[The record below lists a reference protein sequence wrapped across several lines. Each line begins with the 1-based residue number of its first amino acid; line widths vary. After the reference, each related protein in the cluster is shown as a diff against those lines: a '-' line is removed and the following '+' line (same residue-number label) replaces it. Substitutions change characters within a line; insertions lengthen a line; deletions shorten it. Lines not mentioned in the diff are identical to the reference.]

1 MQRDDL
7 SRVLG
12 KEDTVSRWTTRL
24 AVVAGSVGV
33 FMTATSAGALADTR
47 AWWRMDDTGTTMSD
61 ASQYGNTGQLTN
73 VDVGIQPPVFSGRSY
88 RFDATDT
95 LNSYVTVPDNN
106 SLDPGNATITITAW
120 INLTGPILDDS
131 YDIVRKGLGNTA
143 GGDWKM
149 EIKNIKNL
157 GAVGKLKCSFRGDP
171 GSVVTKTARPDIMDG
186 QPHELKCIKTA
197 NSVVAMVDGRAY
209 TKSGSAGSIANSSN
223 TMLGSKVPGD
233 DQYNGLLD
241 EVKVEI
247 G

>member
-1 MQRDDL
+1 MISLKR
-7 SRVLG
+7 LG
-12 KEDTVSRWTTRL
+12 KGDTVSRWISRL
-24 AVVAGSVGV
+24 GVVIGTVGV
-33 FMTATSAGALADTR
+33 LVSAMAAGALADTR

-61 ASQYGNTGQLTN
+61 ASSNGNTGQLTN
-73 VDVGIQPPVFSGRSY
+73 VDVGQPPVFSGRSFG
-88 RFDATDT
+88 FDATDT
-95 LNSYVTVPDNN
+95 QDSYVTVADNN
-106 SLDPGNATITITAW
+106 SLDPGNANITITAW
-120 INLTGPILDDS
+120 INLMGPISDDS

-197 NSVVAMVDGRAY
+197 NSVVAMVDGRAF
-209 TKSGSAGSIANSSN
+209 TKSGTAGSIANSSN